1 MQMTKSP
8 TDADQDHEVTFT
20 RNLGLFDAT
29 MIGIG
34 AMIGA
39 GIFVLTGIAAGEAG
53 PGAILAFALNGLV
66 TLLTALT
73 YAELASVYP
82 KSGGG
87 YAFVA
92 KAFPGPAGFA
102 SGWMLWF
109 CYIIACA
116 LYALGFGS
124 YFWEFIHRYFPPIA
138 DLVFSLAGHKAPALV
153 MTTFVSV
160 TFILINMRGTALT
173 GSVENIITMA
183 KIIILG
189 IFIAYGLKRIF
200 QIPSEAAASFTPFLP
215 NGAAGVVIA
224 MGLTFIAFEGYD
236 LIATVAEEIKAPE
249 KTIPRATLISLAV
262 TVFIYLMILLV
273 CIGAIQPESGK
284 SWQFLG
290 QYQETAIAKAAQNFM
305 PFFGVVLV
313 IFGGLLS
320 TISAL
325 NATILASS
333 RVAFSMSRDKMLPAP
348 LSKIHS
354 MRRTPHIAIAVTGA
368 IIVIMALLFPI
379 QVIGSA
385 ASVMFLLTFTLV
397 NLSLIALRRKFPEL
411 KGGFRVPLYPATPIV
426 AIVLNMFLAI
436 YQFNFDPRAWYIAI
450 AWLLTG
456 LFIYFMYFEKVS
468 AGDLPKVLEVQ
479 QSKSANT
486 YSYRILV
493 PLHNP
498 DHVIP
503 LMKLAT
509 PLARAHQGEIV
520 VLGVI
525 DVPITLP
532 PHEGMR
538 FVHHKTPLL
547 KKAIEYGDEQGV
559 PTRSAL
565 RIAHQVWD
573 GILHAAEAEKATLVL
588 MGWKGFTTTGDR
600 IMGEVTDKVVR
611 HAPCDLITVKLMG
624 DQPIRRILITAT
636 GGPNETLAAEYVGIY
651 HEAQGYEV
659 TCCSVVEPRA
669 GEEEREAAR
678 QWIHK
683 TIRLTHLEGK
693 VDVQLLE
700 GKKVATTLI
709 HAAADYDLI
718 ALGASK
724 DGVFSNVLFGEI
736 PEKIARYAHTPVMIV
751 KRYDGPVKSL
761 VKKVM
766 G

>member
-1 MQMTKSP
+1 MAVSSTP
-8 TDADQDHEVTFT
+8 TPPETDVTFA
-20 RNLGLFDAT
+20 RDLGLFDAT

-53 PGAILAFALNGLV
+53 PAALLAFALNGLV
-66 TLLTALT
+66 TLLTALS

-87 YAFVA
+87 YAFIT

-124 YFWEFIHRYFPPIA
+124 YFWEFIQRYFPPIA
-138 DLVFSLAGHKAPALV
+138 NLIFNLAGHKIPALM
-153 MTTFVSV
+153 MTTLVSII
-160 TFILINMRGTALT
+160 FILVNMRGTALT

-215 NGAAGVVIA
+215 NGAGGVVIA

-249 KTIPRATLISLAV
+249 KTIPRATLISLCV
-262 TVFIYLMILLV
+262 TVFIYLMVLLV
-273 CIGAIQPESGK
+273 CIGAIQPDSGK
-284 SWQFLG
+284 SWQFMG
-290 QYQETAIAKAAQNFM
+290 RYQETAIAKAAENFM
-305 PFFGVVLV
+305 PFIGVALI

-333 RVAFSMSRDKMLPAP
+333 RVAFSMSRDKMLPVS
-348 LSKIHS
+348 LSTIHAQ
-354 MRRTPHIAIAVTGA
+354 RRTPHIAIAVTGA
-368 IIVIMALLFPI
+368 IVLVMALLFPI

-411 KGGFRVPLYPATPIV
+411 KGGFRVPLYPATPIA

-450 AWLLTG
+450 AWIIVG
-456 LFIYFMYFEKVS
+456 LFIYFMYFEKVT
-468 AGDLPKVLEVQ
+468 AADMPQVLEVQ
-479 QSKSANT
+479 QSKSTST

-503 LMKLAT
+503 LMKLAV
-509 PLARAHQGEIV
+509 PIARVHEGEII

-525 DVPITLP
+525 DVPKNLP

-547 KKAIEYGDEQGV
+547 RKAIEYGNEQGV
-559 PTRSAL
+559 ETRSAI

-573 GILHAAEAEKATLVL
+573 GILHTAETEKATLVL
-588 MGWKGFTTTGDR
+588 MGWKGFTTTRDR

-611 HAPCDLITVKLMG
+611 LAPCDLITVKLMG
-624 DQPIRRILITAT
+624 DRPIRRILITT
-636 GGPNETLAAEYVGIY
+636 SGGPHAALAAEYVGIY
-651 HEAQGYEV
+651 HDAEGYEV
-659 TCCSVVEPRA
+659 TCCYVVEPNS
-669 GEEEREAAR
+669 GEDAREAAR
-678 QWIHK
+678 QWIQK
-683 TIRLTHLEGK
+683 TIRLTSLKGK
-693 VDVQLLE
+693 VAMRLLE
-700 GKKVATTLI
+700 GKRVATTLVR
-709 HAAADYDLI
+709 AAADYDLI
-718 ALGASK
+718 VLGASK
-724 DGVFSNVLFGEI
+724 EGVFSNVLFGEI
-736 PEKIARYAHTPVMIV
+736 PEKVARYAKTPVMIV
-751 KRYDGPVKSL
+751 QRYEGPVKTL
-761 VKKVM
+761 VKRIM

>member
-1 MQMTKSP
+1 LRSAPELTP
-8 TDADQDHEVTFT
+8 PETDVTFA
-20 RNLGLFDAT
+20 RDLGLFDAT

-53 PGAILAFALNGLV
+53 PAALLSFGLNGLV
-66 TLLTALT
+66 TLLTALA
-73 YAELASVYP
+73 YAELTSVYP
-82 KSGGG
+82 KAGGG
-87 YAFVA
+87 YAFIT

-124 YFWEFIHRYFPPIA
+124 YFWEFVQRYFPPIA
-138 DLVFSLAGHKAPALV
+138 NLIFNLAGHKIPALM
-153 MTTFVSV
+153 MTILVSIV
-160 TFILINMRGTALT
+160 FILVNMRGTALT

-189 IFIAYGLKRIF
+189 IFIAYGLKRIL

-215 NGAAGVVIA
+215 NGAGGVVIA

-249 KTIPRATLISLAV
+249 KTIPRATLISLSV

-284 SWQFLG
+284 SWQFMG
-290 QYQETAIAKAAQNFM
+290 RYQETAIAKAAENFM
-305 PFFGVVLV
+305 PFIGVALI

-333 RVAFSMSRDKMLPAP
+333 RVAFSMSRDKMLPVS
-348 LSKIHS
+348 LSTIHAQ
-354 MRRTPHIAIAVTGA
+354 RRTPHIAIAVTGA
-368 IIVIMALLFPI
+368 IVLVMALLFPI

-411 KGGFRVPLYPATPIV
+411 KGGFRVPLYPATPIA

-450 AWLLTG
+450 AWIIVG
-456 LFIYFMYFEKVS
+456 LFIYFMYFEKVT
-468 AGDLPKVLEVQ
+468 AADMPQVLEVQ
-479 QSKSANT
+479 QSKSSNT

-503 LMKLAT
+503 LMKLAV
-509 PLARAHQGEIV
+509 PIAKAHQGEII

-525 DVPITLP
+525 DVPKNLP

-547 KKAIEYGDEQGV
+547 RKAIEYGNEQGV
-559 PTRSAL
+559 ETRSAI

-573 GILHAAEAEKATLVL
+573 GILHTAETEKATLVL
-588 MGWKGFTTTGDR
+588 MGWKGFTTTRDR

-611 HAPCDLITVKLMG
+611 FTPCDLITVKLMG
-624 DQPIRRILITAT
+624 DRPIRRILITTA
-636 GGPNETLAAEYVGIY
+636 GGPHAALAAEYVGIY
-651 HEAQGYEV
+651 HDAEGYEV
-659 TCCSVVEPRA
+659 TCGYVVEPNADAEDR
-669 GEEEREAAR
+669 GTAR
-678 QWIHK
+678 QWIQK
-683 TIRLTHLEGK
+683 TIHLTNLEGK
-693 VDVQLLE
+693 ADMRLLE
-700 GKKVATTLI
+700 GKRVATTLVR
-709 HAAADYDLI
+709 AAADYDLI
-718 ALGASK
+718 VLGASK
-724 DGVFSNVLFGEI
+724 EGVFSNVLFGEI
-736 PEKIARYAHTPVMIV
+736 PEKVARYAKTPVMIV
-751 KRYDGPVKSL
+751 QRYEGPVKTL
-761 VKKVM
+761 VKRIM

>member
-1 MQMTKSP
+1 MASP
-8 TDADQDHEVTFT
+8 PVSASPEAEVTFA

-53 PGAILAFALNGLV
+53 PGALLAFALNGVV
-66 TLLTALT
+66 TLLTALA

-87 YAFVA
+87 YAFIT

-124 YFWEFIHRYFPPIA
+124 YFWEFIQRYFPPIA
-138 DLVFSLAGHKAPALV
+138 DLVFNLAGHKVPALM
-153 MTTFVSV
+153 MTALVSIIFVLV
-160 TFILINMRGTALT
+160 NMRGTALT

-189 IFIAYGLKRIF
+189 IFIVYGLKRIF
-200 QIPSEAAASFTPFLP
+200 QIPSEAVASFTPFLP
-215 NGAAGVVIA
+215 NGVGGVVIA

-290 QYQETAIAKAAQNFM
+290 QYQETAIARAAQNFM
-305 PFFGVVLV
+305 PSFGVVLI

-333 RVAFSMSRDKMLPAP
+333 RVAFSMSRDKMLPVS
-348 LSKIHS
+348 LSTIHPE
-354 MRRTPHIAIAVTGA
+354 RRTPHIAIAVTGA
-368 IIVIMALLFPI
+368 IVLVMALLFPI

-411 KGGFRVPLYPATPIV
+411 KGGFRVPLYPATPIA

-450 AWLLTG
+450 AWIIVG
-456 LFIYFMYFEKVS
+456 LFIYFMYFEKVT
-468 AGDLPKVLEVQ
+468 AADMPQVLEVQ
-479 QSKSANT
+479 QPKSENT
-486 YSYRILV
+486 YAYRILV

-503 LMKLAT
+503 LMKLAI
-509 PLARAHQGEIV
+509 PLAKAHEGEIV

-525 DVPITLP
+525 DVPINLP

-547 KKAIEYGDEQGV
+547 KKPSSTATSRGSK
-559 PTRSAL
+559 PAPRSAL
-565 RIAHQVWD
+565 RIRCGTAFSMRR
-573 GILHAAEAEKATLVL
+573 KR
-588 MGWKGFTTTGDR
+588 KR
-600 IMGEVTDKVVR
+600 
-611 HAPCDLITVKLMG
+611 
-624 DQPIRRILITAT
+624 QP
-636 GGPNETLAAEYVGIY
+636 
-651 HEAQGYEV
+651 
-659 TCCSVVEPRA
+659 
-669 GEEEREAAR
+669 
-678 QWIHK
+678 
-683 TIRLTHLEGK
+683 
-693 VDVQLLE
+693 
-700 GKKVATTLI
+700 
-709 HAAADYDLI
+709 
-718 ALGASK
+718 
-724 DGVFSNVLFGEI
+724 
-736 PEKIARYAHTPVMIV
+736 
-751 KRYDGPVKSL
+751 
-761 VKKVM
+761 
-766 G
+766 

>member
-1 MQMTKSP
+1 MAASSTP
-8 TDADQDHEVTFT
+8 TPPETDVTFA
-20 RNLGLFDAT
+20 RDLGLFDAA

-53 PGAILAFALNGLV
+53 PAALLAFALNGLV
-66 TLLTALT
+66 TLLTALA

-82 KSGGG
+82 KAGGG
-87 YAFVA
+87 YAFIT

-124 YFWEFIHRYFPPIA
+124 YFWEFVQRYFPPIA
-138 DLVFSLAGHKAPALV
+138 SVIFNFAGHQIPALM
-153 MTTFVSV
+153 MTTLVSI
-160 TFILINMRGTALT
+160 TFIFVNMRGTALT

-189 IFIAYGLKRIF
+189 VFIAYGLKRIF
-200 QIPSEAAASFTPFLP
+200 EIPSEAAASFTPFLP
-215 NGAAGVVIA
+215 TGARGVVIA

-249 KTIPRATLISLAV
+249 KTIPRATLISLSV

-284 SWQFLG
+284 SWQFMG
-290 QYQETAIAKAAQNFM
+290 RYQETAIAKAAENFM
-305 PFFGVVLV
+305 PSFGVVLI

-320 TISAL
+320 TVSAL

-333 RVAFSMSRDKMLPAP
+333 RVAFSMSRDKMLPVS
-348 LSKIHS
+348 LSTIHTR
-354 MRRTPHIAIAVTGA
+354 RRTPHIAIAVTGA
-368 IIVIMALLFPI
+368 IVLVMALLFPI

-411 KGGFRVPLYPATPIV
+411 KGGFRVPLYPATPLV

-436 YQFNFDPRAWYIAI
+436 YQFNFDPRAWYIAF
-450 AWLLTG
+450 AWIIVG
-456 LFIYFMYFEKVS
+456 LFIYFMYFEKVT
-468 AGDLPKVLEVQ
+468 AADMPQVLEVQ
-479 QSKSANT
+479 QSRSTNI

-503 LMKLAT
+503 LMKLAV
-509 PLARAHQGEIV
+509 PIAKAYEGEII

-525 DVPITLP
+525 DVPKNLP

-547 KKAIEYGDEQGV
+547 RKAIEYGNEQRV
-559 PTRSAL
+559 ETRSAI

-573 GILHAAEAEKATLVL
+573 GILHAAETEKATLVL
-588 MGWKGFTTTGDR
+588 MGWKGFTTTRDR

-611 HAPCDLITVKLMG
+611 LVPCDLITVKLMG
-624 DQPIRRILITAT
+624 DRPIRRILITTA
-636 GGPNETLAAEYVGIY
+636 GGPHAALAAEYVGIY
-651 HEAQGYEV
+651 HDAEGYEV
-659 TCCSVVEPRA
+659 TCCYVVEPNSDEDA
-669 GEEEREAAR
+669 REAAC
-678 QWIHK
+678 QWIRK
-683 TIRLTHLEGK
+683 TIRLTSLKGE
-693 VDVQLLE
+693 VALRLLE
-700 GKKVATTLI
+700 GKRVATTLVR
-709 HAAADYDLI
+709 AAADYDLI
-718 ALGASK
+718 VLGASK
-724 DGVFSNVLFGEI
+724 EGVFSNVLFGEI
-736 PEKIARYAHTPVMIV
+736 PEKVARYAKTPVMIV
-751 KRYDGPVKSL
+751 QRYEGPVKTL
-761 VKKVM
+761 VKRIM

>member
-1 MQMTKSP
+1 MPPSSP
-8 TDADQDHEVTFT
+8 PVSPENEVTFA

-53 PGAILAFALNGLV
+53 PGAILSFALNGLV
-66 TLLTALT
+66 TLLTALS
-73 YAELASVYP
+73 YAELASAYP

-87 YAFVA
+87 YSFIT

-124 YFWEFIHRYFPPIA
+124 YFWEFVQSYFPPVA
-138 DLVFSLAGHKAPALV
+138 DFVFSLAGRHAPELLMTALV
-153 MTTFVSV
+153 SII
-160 TFILINMRGTALT
+160 FILINMRGTALT
-173 GSVENIITMA
+173 GNVENVITMA

-200 QIPSEAAASFTPFLP
+200 QIPDAAAQSFRPFLP
-215 NGAAGVVIA
+215 NGAGGVVIA

-249 KTIPRATLISLAV
+249 KTIPRATLISLSV

-290 QYQETAIAKAAQNFM
+290 QYQETAIARAAENFM
-305 PFFGVVLV
+305 PFFGVMLV

-333 RVAFSMSRDKMLPAP
+333 RVAFSMSRDKMLPVS
-348 LSKIHS
+348 LSRIHTL
-354 MRRTPHIAIAVTGA
+354 RRTPHIAIAVTGT
-368 IIVIMALLFPI
+368 IVLVMALLFPI

-411 KGGFRVPLYPATPIV
+411 KGGFRVPFYPATPIAAV
-426 AIVLNMFLAI
+426 VLNLFLAF
-436 YQFNFDPRAWYIAI
+436 YQFNFDPRAWYIAL
-450 AWLLTG
+450 AWIIVG
-456 LFIYFMYFEKVS
+456 LFIYFVYFEKIT
-468 AGDLPKVLEVQ
+468 AADMPQVLEVQ
-479 QSKSANT
+479 QSKSSNEPA
-486 YSYRILV
+486 YRVLV

-503 LMKLAT
+503 LMKLAI
-509 PLARAHQGEIV
+509 PLAKANGGEII
-520 VLGVI
+520 VLSVI
-525 DVPITLP
+525 DVPISLP
-532 PHEGMR
+532 AHEGMR
-538 FVHHKTPLL
+538 FVHHKAPLL
-547 KKAIEYGDEQGV
+547 RKAIDYGTEQGV
-559 PTRSAL
+559 ETRSAL

-573 GILHAAEAEKATLVL
+573 GVLHAAETERASLVL
-588 MGWKGFTTTGDR
+588 MGWKGFTTTRDR

-611 HAPCDLITVKLMG
+611 LAPCDLIFVKLMG
-624 DQPIRRILITAT
+624 DRPIRRILMTTA
-636 GGPNETLAAEYVGIY
+636 GGPHATLAAEYVGIY
-651 HEAQGYEV
+651 HDSEELDV
-659 TCCSVVEPRA
+659 TCCYVVKPDA
-669 GEEEREAAR
+669 GENERESAR
-678 QWIHK
+678 QWIQK
-683 TIRLTHLEGK
+683 TIRLTNLDGK
-693 VDVQLLE
+693 VDMRLLE
-700 GKKVATTLI
+700 GKRVATTLVSE
-709 HAAADYDLI
+709 AANYDLI
-718 ALGASK
+718 ALGASRE
-724 DGVFSNVLFGEI
+724 GVFSNVLFGEI
-736 PEKIARYAHTPVMIV
+736 PEKVARYSKSPVMIV
-751 KRYDGPVKSL
+751 RRYEGPVKSL
-761 VKKVM
+761 IKRVM

>member
-1 MQMTKSP
+1 MPLSP
-8 TDADQDHEVTFT
+8 EPTSPEHEVTFA
-20 RNLGLFDAT
+20 RDLGLFDAT

-53 PGAILAFALNGLV
+53 PAALLAFALNGLV
-66 TLLTALT
+66 TLLTALS

-87 YAFVA
+87 YSFIS

-102 SGWMLWF
+102 AGWMLWF

-124 YFWEFIHRYFPPIA
+124 YFWEFIQRYFPPIA
-138 DLVFSLAGHKAPALV
+138 DLVFNLAGHKAPALT
-153 MTTFVSV
+153 MTVLVSIV
-160 TFILINMRGTALT
+160 FILVNMRGTAVT

-189 IFIAYGLKRIF
+189 VFITYGLKRIF
-200 QIPSEAAASFTPFLP
+200 QIPTEAAASFTPFLP
-215 NGAAGVVIA
+215 KGAGGVVIA

-249 KTIPRATLISLAV
+249 KTIPRATLISLSV
-262 TVFIYLMILLV
+262 TVFIYLMVLIV

-290 QYQETAIAKAAQNFM
+290 QNKETAIARAAENFM
-305 PFFGVVLV
+305 PVFGVALI

-320 TISAL
+320 TVSAL

-333 RVAFSMSRDKMLPAP
+333 RVAFSMSRDKMLPVS
-348 LSKIHS
+348 LSKIHPE
-354 MRRTPHIAIAVTGA
+354 RRTPHIAIAITGA
-368 IIVIMALLFPI
+368 IVLVMALLFPI

-411 KGGFRVPLYPATPIV
+411 RGGFRVPLYPATPIA
-426 AIVLNMFLAI
+426 AILLNLFLAI
-436 YQFNFDPRAWYIAI
+436 YQFEFDPRAWYIAI
-450 AWLLTG
+450 AWVIVG
-456 LFIYFMYFEKVS
+456 LFIYFIYFEKVT
-468 AGDLPKVLEVQ
+468 AADMPQVIEVRQ
-479 QSKSANT
+479 LKSTNT

-503 LMKLAT
+503 LMKLAI
-509 PLARAHQGEIV
+509 PIAKANEGEII
-520 VLGVI
+520 VLGVV
-525 DVPITLP
+525 DVPINLP

-547 KKAIEYGDEQGV
+547 KKAIEYGNGQGV
-559 PTRSAL
+559 ETRSAI

-573 GILHAAEAEKATLVL
+573 GILHAAEKEKATLIL
-588 MGWKGFTTTGDR
+588 MGWKGYTTTRDR

-611 HAPCDLITVKLMG
+611 HAPCDLITIKLMG
-624 DQPIRRILITAT
+624 DRPIRRILITTA
-636 GGPNETLAAEYVGIY
+636 GGPHATLAAEYVGIF
-651 HEAQGYEV
+651 HDTESWEV
-659 TCCSVVEPRA
+659 TCCYVIDPNADEDD
-669 GEEEREAAR
+669 REKAR
-678 QWIHK
+678 QWIQK
-683 TIRLTHLEGK
+683 TIHLTHLEGK
-693 VDVQLLE
+693 ADMRLLE
-700 GKKVATTLI
+700 GKKVATTLVR
-709 HAAADYDLI
+709 AAEDYDLI
-718 ALGASK
+718 ALGTSK
-724 DGVFSNVLFGEI
+724 EGVFSNVLFGEI
-736 PEKIARYAHTPVMIV
+736 PEKVARYSHSPVMIV
-751 KRYDGPVKSL
+751 QRYEGPIKSL
-761 VKKVM
+761 IKRVM